1 MILTNVSKKPLPFL
15 KYDFLEKIDI
25 LYEQKAELYNT
36 EINWIS
42 WEPTTQTCSS
52 CGHRFIEGEK
62 LSLKDR
68 KYICPQC
75 GMIEDRDINAAKNIY
90 NLK

>member
-1 MILTNVSKKPLPFL
+1 MISRNQEQ
-15 KYDFLEKIDI
+15 EKIMFSI
-25 LYEQKAELYNT
+25 YQYLFYERLKQKAELYET

-52 CGHRFIEGEK
+52 CGYRFYEDEK

-68 KYICPQC
+68 KYICPKC
-75 GMIEDRDINAAKNIY
+75 GMIEDRDVNSAKNIY